1 MNFHETKMGAFF
13 FNRQLPDLIKALR
26 EIAAAL
32 SVSKTAPA
40 AFRLTDTGETDFL
53 HNLFYGNYE
62 PDIYGC
68 VTAPS
73 RLDQNVKEAE
83 KALIPAL
90 GESKMLFEQYQRAI
104 SERDSAIAEQ
114 SYCCGY
120 RTAVQMIV
128 SGLIALPPQAGGGPD
143 EQ

>member
-1 MNFHETKMGAFF
+1 MNFHETKMGTIF
-13 FNRQLPDLIKALR
+13 FNHQIPELIKALR
-26 EIAAAL
+26 EIAKAL
-32 SVSKTAPA
+32 SKPAPA
-40 AFRLTDTGETDFL
+40 VIQLTETEEPNFL

-68 VTAPS
+68 ITVPS

-83 KALIPAL
+83 KALLPAL
-90 GESKMLFEQYQRAI
+90 GQSQRLFEQYQTAV

-114 SYCCGY
+114 SYSCGY

-128 SGLIALPPQAGGGPD
+128 SGLTALPPQAGGEPD

>member
-1 MNFHETKMGAFF
+1 MNFHETKMGTIF
-13 FNRQLPDLIKALR
+13 FNHQIPELIKALR
-26 EIAAAL
+26 EIAAAM
-32 SVSKTAPA
+32 SKPAPA
-40 AFRLTDTGETDFL
+40 AIQLTETGEPDFL

-68 VTAPS
+68 VTVPS
-73 RLDQNVKEAE
+73 RLDQKVKEAE
-83 KALIPAL
+83 KALLPAL
-90 GESKMLFEQYQRAI
+90 GQSQGLFEQYQTAV
-104 SERDSAIAEQ
+104 SERNSAIAEQ

-128 SGLIALPPQAGGGPD
+128 SGLTALPPQAGGKPD

>member
-1 MNFHETKMGAFF
+1 MNFHETKMGTIF
-13 FNRQLPDLIKALR
+13 FNQQIPELIKALR
-26 EIAAAL
+26 DIATAL
-32 SVSKTAPA
+32 SKPVPA
-40 AFRLTDTGETDFL
+40 AIRLAETGEPDFL

-68 VTAPS
+68 VTVPS

-83 KALIPAL
+83 KALVPAL
-90 GESKMLFEQYQRAI
+90 GQSQRLFEQYQTAV

-128 SGLIALPPQAGGGPD
+128 SGLTTLPPQAGGEPD

>member
-1 MNFHETKMGAFF
+1 MNFYETKMGHIF
-13 FNRQLPDLIKALR
+13 FNHQMPELIRTLQ
-26 EIAAAL
+26 EIATAL
-32 SVSKTAPA
+32 SKPAPA
-40 AFRLTDTGETDFL
+40 AVQLKDVGEPDFL

-68 VTAPS
+68 VTVPS

-83 KALIPAL
+83 KALLPAL
-90 GESKMLFEQYQRAI
+90 GQSKKLFEQYQRAV
-104 SERDSAIAEQ
+104 SERNSAIAEQ

-128 SGLIALPPQAGGGPD
+128 SGLAMPPQAGGAPD

>member
-1 MNFHETKMGAFF
+1 MGSIF
-13 FNRQLPDLIKALR
+13 FNQQLPELIGALR
-26 EIAAAL
+26 EIAAVL
-32 SVSKTAPA
+32 SKPAPA
-40 AFRLTDTGETDFL
+40 AIPLADMGTPDFL

-68 VTAPS
+68 VTVPS
-73 RLDQNVKEAE
+73 RLDQNVKESR
-83 KALIPAL
+83 KSPCFP
-90 GESKMLFEQYQRAI
+90 GPGPVQKLFEQYQRAV
-104 SERDSAIAEQ
+104 SERNSAVAEQ

-128 SGLIALPPQAGGGPD
+128 SGFAMPPQAGGAPD

>member
-1 MNFHETKMGAFF
+1 MNFHETKMGTIF
-13 FNRQLPDLIKALR
+13 FNHQIPELIKALR
-26 EIAAAL
+26 EIATAL
-32 SVSKTAPA
+32 SKPAPA
-40 AFRLTDTGETDFL
+40 SIQLAETVEPDFL

-68 VTAPS
+68 VTVPS

-83 KALIPAL
+83 KALVPAL
-90 GESKMLFEQYQRAI
+90 GQSQRLFEQYQTAV

-114 SYCCGY
+114 SYSCGY

-128 SGLIALPPQAGGGPD
+128 SGLTTLQPQTGGEPD
-143 EQ
+143 E